1 LFVFL
6 PVWAVFVGL
15 GGNPARFFTS
25 PNIFVLKL
33 AQTICILP
41 LLGDGKDCVHRN
53 SLIFSFE
60 VAFTTGMVTG
70 CNC

>member
-1 LFVFL
+1 LFVLL
-6 PVWAVFVGL
+6 PIWAVFVGL
-15 GGNPARFFTS
+15 GVNPARFFAS

-33 AQTICILP
+33 AQTICILQ

-60 VAFTTGMVTG
+60 VAFVAGMVTG
-70 CNC
+70 